1 MILNS
6 NGRGTVWNNQGV
18 FFFFFFKFS
27 LPKWTLRLLIP
38 IIEKWGTPE
47 WLSYGQMCQFIQ
59 INNSAR
65 KSVLKKKGEICLRKL
80 KTNRFLRQ
88 KAFKILWVLIY
99 HVQNYLQRKINKL
112 NQFFGIGK
120 PPTQSLSPNKIH
132 CVIWLEKIL
141 RISLSLH
148 ATRYI

>member
-1 MILNS
+1 M
-6 NGRGTVWNNQGV
+6 
-18 FFFFFFKFS
+18 F
-27 LPKWTLRLLIP
+27 
-38 IIEKWGTPE
+38 EKK
-47 WLSYGQMCQFIQ
+47 
-59 INNSAR
+59 R
-65 KSVLKKKGEICLRKL
+65 EICLRKL

-148 ATRYI
+148 ATRYKYNNYSPKWRWIVLASRTALFTCLVYTRIYTYMIKIYDFLGRLLLNSERHFPGNKRERLNG